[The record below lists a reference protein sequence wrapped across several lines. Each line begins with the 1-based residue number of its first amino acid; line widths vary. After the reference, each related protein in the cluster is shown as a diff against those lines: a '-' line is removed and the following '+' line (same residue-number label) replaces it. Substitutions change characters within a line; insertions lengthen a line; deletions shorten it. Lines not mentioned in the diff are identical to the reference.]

1 MKEFKLPYYK
11 GYINFSID
19 ENRVNG
25 VLVSHSEEYVPKY
38 TQEQLV
44 ENALQNP
51 INSKKLSELAQ
62 GKKNIVVIS
71 SDHTRPVPSKITMPI
86 ILKEIRKYN
95 NDADIKLFQFVNHW
109 INLSKD
115 DTYHLCL

>member
-11 GYINFSID
+11 GYIDLFLID

-44 ENALQNP
+44 ENALAESN
-51 INSKKLSELAQ
+51 
-62 GKKNIVVIS
+62 
-71 SDHTRPVPSKITMPI
+71 
-86 ILKEIRKYN
+86 
-95 NDADIKLFQFVNHW
+95 
-109 INLSKD
+109 
-115 DTYHLCL
+115 